1 MFKKLSLALVA
12 LSFAVCALAAPVKI
26 GFTQIVE
33 HPALDA
39 NRQGVIDRLTEL
51 GYKEG
56 TDVVYDIQNAQGNMA
71 TAGMIA
77 KRFVGESTDL
87 IVAIATPTALA
98 AAKATKEIPI
108 VISAVTDP
116 VGAKLVQSLERP
128 GANVTGTSDLS
139 PVAEQFKLFKEVAP
153 DAKTIGVLYNAGEA
167 NSVSIIDIVKK
178 VAPTLGYEIVEGTAA
193 NSAAVMAAA
202 KSLVGKADA
211 IYVPT
216 DNTVVSALEAVI
228 KVCRDNKIP
237 LINADTDSV
246 GRGSIAAIAID
257 YYKLGLQTGDMVD
270 RILKGAKPAEM
281 PVETLKV
288 FELHI
293 NPAAAKAM
301 GVTLSDA
308 FIKKASKIHE

>member
-1 MFKKLSLALVA
+1 MLKKLSLALTIVFTA
-12 LSFAVCALAAPVKI
+12 AFVLAGPLKI

-56 TDVVYDIQNAQGNMA
+56 TDVVYDIQIAQGNMA

-77 KRFVGESTDL
+77 KRFVGEEADL
-87 IVAIATPTALA
+87 IVAIATPTAMA

-116 VGAKLVQSLERP
+116 VGAKLVASLEKP
-128 GANVTGTSDLS
+128 GGNVTGTTDLS

-153 DAKTIGVLYNAGEA
+153 NAKTIGVLYNAGET
-167 NSVSIIDIVKK
+167 NSVSIVNIVKE
-178 VAPTLGYEIVEGTAA
+178 VAAAMGYEIVEGTAA

-202 KSLVGKADA
+202 KSMVGRADA

-216 DNTVVSALEAVI
+216 ANTVVSALEAVI

-246 GRGSIAAIAID
+246 SRGSIAALAID
-257 YYKLGLQTGDMVD
+257 YYKLGQQTGDMVD
-270 RILKGAKPAEM
+270 RILKGANPADM
-281 PVETLKV
+281 PVETLRV
-288 FELHI
+288 FELHV
-293 NPAAAKAM
+293 NPEGAKKM
-301 GVTLSDA
+301 GVTLSEA
-308 FIKKASKIHE
+308 FIKKAAKIHK